1 MNWWTWCSRTH
12 GCTSSVEPCRH
23 SFKRC
28 FHNWP
33 TPWRTGFRKVRSKLG
48 RHSPGMDAETLH
60 VDKGAKT
67 PFIYDKSWGGK
78 LRLFHDVGGNLQ
90 SCFAFLCFFKSLFY
104 NGVLFLWRLIVMSV
118 DCRNFFQHLWLSEV
132 WFRVAATTMTAGALA
147 LPSHC
152 PSFLLQR
159 TGPLGQ
165 RSMCLTLLRCT
176 NDVSQP
182 SSCPALEHSGRVIRW
197 VKFRAIGN
205 PLGLTFILQ
214 SVCISYLYFFHCF
227 SSMSSMLSLSGYNFG
242 NGFYNDHHF
251 HYGYFVYSAAVP
263 WSNLWWYFY
272 ALPTWSQAL
281 HGQCQYEKR

>member
-1 MNWWTWCSRTH
+1 MW
-12 GCTSSVEPCRH
+12 VEPAKLFCLPMLFQKPLLQR
-23 SFKRC
+23 SFVSVKIDC
-28 FHNWP
+28 H
-33 TPWRTGFRKVRSKLG
+33 VRG
-48 RHSPGMDAETLH
+48 
-60 VDKGAKT
+60 
-67 PFIYDKSWGGK
+67 
-78 LRLFHDVGGNLQ
+78 LQ
-90 SCFAFLCFFKSLFY
+90 
-104 NGVLFLWRLIVMSV
+104 
-118 DCRNFFQHLWLSEV
+118 NFFQHLWLSEV

-263 WSNLWWYFY
+263 WSNLWWYVFMHCPPGHKHSMVN
-272 ALPTWSQAL
+272 ASM
-281 HGQCQYEKR
+281 KRGRSPRAEFIFPISWTKTLFGFILMIFCRCDDLTVS